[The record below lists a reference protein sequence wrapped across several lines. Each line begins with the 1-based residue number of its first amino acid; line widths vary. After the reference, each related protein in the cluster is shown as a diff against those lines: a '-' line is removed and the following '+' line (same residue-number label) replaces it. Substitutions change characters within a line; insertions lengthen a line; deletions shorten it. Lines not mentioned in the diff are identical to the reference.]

1 MDQEEIEYQIDSI
14 HGCLLAHEIALQ
26 LVLSRNPEA
35 LEALQD
41 IDLERLE
48 ALQDIDLERLEAKL
62 RPQPQL
68 SDATIRTAIEQLRRF
83 QAVGG

>member
-1 MDQEEIEYQIDSI
+1 MDQEEIEHQINSI

-26 LVLSRNPEA
+26 LVLSRSPQA
-35 LEALQD
+35 LD
-41 IDLERLE
+41 

-62 RPQPQL
+62 SPQPQPQL

-83 QAVGG
+83 QSVGG

>member
-1 MDQEEIEYQIDSI
+1 MEQEEIEYQINSI

-35 LEALQD
+35 LEVLQE
-41 IDLERLE
+41 IDL
-48 ALQDIDLERLEAKL
+48 DRLEAKL

-83 QAVGG
+83 QGVGG

>member
-1 MDQEEIEYQIDSI
+1 MEQEEIQYQLDSL

-35 LEALQD
+35 LGALQD
-41 IDLERLE
+41 IDLKRLE
-48 ALQDIDLERLEAKL
+48 ARL

-83 QAVGG
+83 QSAGE

>member
-1 MDQEEIEYQIDSI
+1 MEQEAIQYQLDSL

-26 LVLSRNPEA
+26 LLLSRSPEA
-35 LEALQD
+35 MA
-41 IDLERLE
+41 

-68 SDATIRTAIEQLRRF
+68 SDATIRTAIEQLKRF
-83 QAVGG
+83 QSVGGGR

>member
-1 MDQEEIEYQIDSI
+1 MDQQEIEYQIDSI

-26 LVLSRNPEA
+26 LVLGRSPEA
-35 LEALQD
+35 LDALQD
-41 IDLERLE
+41 IDL
-48 ALQDIDLERLEAKL
+48 QRLEAKL

-83 QAVGG
+83 QSLGG

>member
-1 MDQEEIEYQIDSI
+1 MDQQDIEYQIDSI

-26 LVLSRNPEA
+26 LVLGRSPEA

-41 IDLERLE
+41 IDL
-48 ALQDIDLERLEAKL
+48 QRLEAKL

-83 QAVGG
+83 QSLGG

>member
-1 MDQEEIEYQIDSI
+1 MDQQEIEYQIDSI

-26 LVLSRNPEA
+26 LVLGRSPEA
-35 LEALQD
+35 LDALQD
-41 IDLERLE
+41 IDLQRLE
-48 ALQDIDLERLEAKL
+48 TKL

-83 QAVGG
+83 QSLGG

>member
-1 MDQEEIEYQIDSI
+1 MDQAEIQHQINSI
-14 HGCLLAHEIALQ
+14 HGGLLAHEIALQ

-35 LEALQD
+35 LQAL
-41 IDLERLE
+41 R
-48 ALQDIDLERLEAKL
+48 DIDLERLEAKL

-83 QAVGG
+83 QSVGG

>member
-1 MDQEEIEYQIDSI
+1 MDQEAIEHQINSI

-26 LVLSRNPEA
+26 LVLSHSPQA
-35 LEALQD
+35 LDALQGL
-41 IDLERLE
+41 DL
-48 ALQDIDLERLEAKL
+48 ARLEAKL

-83 QAVGG
+83 QSVGG

>member
-1 MDQEEIEYQIDSI
+1 MDQQEIEYQIDSI

-26 LVLSRNPEA
+26 LVLGRNPEA

-41 IDLERLE
+41 IDL
-48 ALQDIDLERLEAKL
+48 QRLEAKL

-83 QAVGG
+83 QSLGG

>member
-1 MDQEEIEYQIDSI
+1 MAAMEQEEIEYQIESI

-26 LVLSRNPEA
+26 LVLSRSPQA
-35 LEALQD
+35 LDALQD

-48 ALQDIDLERLEAKL
+48 AQL

-83 QAVGG
+83 QSVGG

>member
-1 MDQEEIEYQIDSI
+1 MEQEEIEYQIDNI

-26 LVLSRNPEA
+26 LVLSHNPQA
-35 LEALQD
+35 LDALQG
-41 IDLERLE
+41 
-48 ALQDIDLERLEAKL
+48 IDLERLEAKL

-83 QAVGG
+83 QSVGG

>member
-1 MDQEEIEYQIDSI
+1 MDQQEIEYQIGNI

-26 LVLSRNPEA
+26 LVLSRSPQA
-35 LEALQD
+35 LDALQG
-41 IDLERLE
+41 IDL
-48 ALQDIDLERLEAKL
+48 ARLEAKL

-83 QAVGG
+83 QSVGG

>member
-1 MDQEEIEYQIDSI
+1 MEQEEIEYQIDSI
-14 HGCLLAHEIALQ
+14 HGCLLAHENALQ
-26 LVLSRNPEA
+26 LVLSRSSEV

-41 IDLERLE
+41 IDL
-48 ALQDIDLERLEAKL
+48 DRLEAKL

-83 QAVGG
+83 QSFGG

>member
-1 MDQEEIEYQIDSI
+1 MDQQDIEYQIGSI

-26 LVLSRNPEA
+26 LVLGRSPEA

-41 IDLERLE
+41 IDL
-48 ALQDIDLERLEAKL
+48 QRLEAKL

-83 QAVGG
+83 QSLGG

>member
-1 MDQEEIEYQIDSI
+1 MDEQEIEYQIDSI

-26 LVLSRNPEA
+26 LVLGRSPEA
-35 LEALQD
+35 LDALQD
-41 IDLERLE
+41 IDL
-48 ALQDIDLERLEAKL
+48 QRLEAKL

-83 QAVGG
+83 QSVGG

>member
-1 MDQEEIEYQIDSI
+1 MDQQEIEYQIDSI

-26 LVLSRNPEA
+26 LVLGRSPET

-41 IDLERLE
+41 IDL
-48 ALQDIDLERLEAKL
+48 QRLEAKL

-83 QAVGG
+83 QSLGG

>member
-1 MDQEEIEYQIDSI
+1 MDQEEIEYQINSI

-26 LVLSRNPEA
+26 LVLSHSPEA
-35 LEALQD
+35 
-41 IDLERLE
+41 LE

>member
-1 MDQEEIEYQIDSI
+1 MEQEAIQYQLDSL

-35 LEALQD
+35 LGALQD
-41 IDLERLE
+41 IDLKRLE
-48 ALQDIDLERLEAKL
+48 ARL

-83 QAVGG
+83 QSAGGGR

>member
-1 MDQEEIEYQIDSI
+1 MDQEAIEYQIDSL

-35 LEALQD
+35 LGALQD
-41 IDLERLE
+41 IDLKRLE
-48 ALQDIDLERLEAKL
+48 ARL

-83 QAVGG
+83 QSVGGGR

>member
-1 MDQEEIEYQIDSI
+1 MEQEEIQYQLDSL

-26 LVLSRNPEA
+26 LVLSRSPAA
-35 LEALQD
+35 LDALQG
-41 IDLERLE
+41 
-48 ALQDIDLERLEAKL
+48 IDLERLEAKL

-83 QAVGG
+83 QSVGG